1 MTLDSLIDNSGILLM
16 KNAMKRGISKAA
28 FYRFVET
35 HHFEKAA
42 RGVYLV
48 DAE

>member
-28 FYRFVET
+28 FY
-35 HHFEKAA
+35 
-42 RGVYLV
+42 
-48 DAE
+48 